1 MEVKRMERHMKDEC
15 VRVYM
20 DTFSKEPWNDVYESK
35 EPVENYFDNFF
46 DNNYFLGY
54 VIVEDDKI
62 EGISVGMKKPW
73 YGGVEYYIDEL
84 CVSYEKQGT
93 GMGSFFLDKIEEN
106 LKDQGLNGIILNTD
120 KDFPAFDFYVKNGFE
135 LSASLRIF
143 VKEF

>member
-1 MEVKRMERHMKDEC
+1 MKDEC